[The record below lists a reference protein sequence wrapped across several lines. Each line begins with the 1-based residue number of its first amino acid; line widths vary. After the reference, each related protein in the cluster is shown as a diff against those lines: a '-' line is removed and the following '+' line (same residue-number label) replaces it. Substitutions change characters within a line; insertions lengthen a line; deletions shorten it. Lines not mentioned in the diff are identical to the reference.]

1 MIGLEDR
8 LRRITGVA
16 DLTIELGDEGLES
29 IRVRIDE
36 DSDEGTV
43 LEEIRRILVAYGLR
57 SRRPGTDV
65 LTDAGVTTDVGAD
78 EERSRPRIVVGPRGS
93 GLVVRLSGSDRDVER
108 TGERSPIGVAE
119 AMVRAV
125 AEWQGQAE
133 PERIAISMDELD
145 GVPVVTILARRE
157 GRVAVAC
164 ASCAVSLAGGI
175 WSAANTVIGEL
186 GLPH

>member
-8 LRRITGVA
+8 LRRVIGVA
-16 DLTIELGDEGLES
+16 DLTIELGEEGLDS
-29 IRVRIDE
+29 IRVRIDD

-57 SRRPGTDV
+57 SRRPSKD
-65 LTDAGVTTDVGAD
+65 LESEIVTATEVGS
-78 EERSRPRIVVGPRGS
+78 EPGGRPRILVGPRGS
-93 GLVVRLSGSDRDVER
+93 GLVVKLSADDRQVEA

-125 AEWQGQAE
+125 AEWEGE
-133 PERIAISMDELD
+133 MDPERIAVSLDELD

-157 GRVAVAC
+157 GRTAVAC
-164 ASCAVSLAGGI
+164 ASCSVSLAGGI
-175 WSAANTVIGEL
+175 YNAADTVLREL
-186 GLPH
+186 SLPH

>member
-8 LRRITGVA
+8 LRRVAGVA

-29 IRVRIDE
+29 IRVRIDDGSE
-36 DSDEGTV
+36 ESVV

-57 SRRPGTDV
+57 SRRPESNV
-65 LTDAGVTTDVGAD
+65 LEEAAVTTVVGETD
-78 EERSRPRIVVGPRGS
+78 EPTRPRIIVGPRGS
-93 GLVVRLSGSDRDVER
+93 GLVVRLAASGREVER

-125 AEWQGQAE
+125 AEWEGQRE
-133 PERIAISMDELD
+133 PDRIALSMDELD
-145 GVPVVTILARRE
+145 GVPVVTILARRD

-164 ASCAVSLAGGI
+164 SSCAVSLAGGI
-175 WSAANTVIGEL
+175 WSAADSVIRDL
-186 GLPH
+186 ALPS